1 MSLPTGNYRA
11 VLLYAKRH
19 GDRQFYTLDFTL
31 VESGER
37 ERAVVLF
44 ADMPAVFSASK
55 FVIREGA
62 IWSPADP
69 EAEQPIVNLSLSYN
83 AKWESTRALSAARTG
98 LTVPCDIKAPV
109 KQHYVE
115 F

>member
-19 GDRQFYTLDFTL
+19 GGRNFYTLDFILT
-31 VESGER
+31 ESGER

-44 ADMPAVFSASK
+44 EDMPAVFSASR

-62 IWSPADP
+62 IWSPVDP
-69 EAEQPIVNLSLSYN
+69 TVEQPVVTLSLTYN

-98 LTVPCDIKAPV
+98 ITQACDIKAPV
-109 KQHYVE
+109 KLHYE
-115 F
+115 DF

>member
-19 GDRQFYTLDFTL
+19 GDRKFYTLDFTL
-31 VESGER
+31 FESGER
-37 ERAVVLF
+37 HRAVVLF
-44 ADMPAVFSASK
+44 EDMPQVFSPAK
-55 FVIREGA
+55 FIMREGG
-62 IWSPADP
+62 IWSPAQP
-69 EAEQPIVNLSLSYN
+69 EADQPVVTLSLSYS

-98 LTVPCDIKAPV
+98 LSVACDIKAPV
-109 KQHYVE
+109 KQHYEE